1 MQQLALYVVIYS
13 PIQMAAD
20 LPENYERY
28 PDAFQFIVDVPT
40 DGEDSVA
47 LAAEVGDIVA
57 IARRERGGDDWY
69 LGAITDEQARS
80 LQVPLSFLEP
90 DKDYV
95 AEIYRDA
102 EDAHWRHHPY
112 GYEIEQK
119 TVNID
124 SKLELRL
131 AAGGGTA
138 IRFRPK

>member
-1 MQQLALYVVIYS
+1 M
-13 PIQMAAD
+13 
-20 LPENYERY
+20 
-28 PDAFQFIVDVPT
+28 
-40 DGEDSVA
+40 
-47 LAAEVGDIVA
+47 AAEVGDIVA

-102 EDAHWRHHPY
+102 EDAHWRHQPY
-112 GYEIEQK
+112 GYAIEQK